1 MMRYVF
7 VAAAIGVALLSSGS
21 GNLGAGRALQQAPSS
36 SPASPQRALLDQ
48 YCVTCHNQRAKTANV
63 MFDTMDLANLSNDA
77 KIWERAVRKLRGG
90 MMPPPGAR
98 QPDRATVD
106 AFATWL
112 ENSLDQAAASNPNPG
127 RVAVHRLNRTE
138 YANAI
143 EDILGLHVDPAA
155 LLPADDVSGGFDNI
169 ASVLKVSPSFL
180 DQYISAAR
188 LVTTQALGE
197 PAAKP
202 LGINLPVPA
211 GVDQSVHVDGLPLG
225 TRGGVLIDHL
235 FPADG
240 EYKFNISGLVTGGYV
255 GGLEYQHTLIITI
268 DGARVF
274 EGKIGGEEDRK
285 AVDQLQARGSAAI
298 SARFQNISV
307 PIKAGPHKVGVTFIA
322 RTLAESDVILH
333 SFTPGG
339 GVGRSPRVGGVE
351 VVGPFIPVGVAETP
365 SRRRIF
371 SCRPANTN
379 EELTC
384 ATQIISTAARRA
396 FRRPVSEQDL
406 AAPLAFYREAR
417 KTGDF
422 EAGIKDALTLVLA
435 SPKFLYRTEQVP
447 DHLAPGASYRISDLE
462 LASRLSFF
470 LWSGLPDDELLNAA
484 SQGKLKDPA
493 TLEKQVRRMLAD
505 PKSKSSLVTNF
516 AFQWLNVRGIEA
528 IEPDAFIFP
537 NFDQNL
543 RIAFRREMELFVESI
558 IREDRSALDFL
569 TADYTFLNERLALH
583 YGIRDIRGD
592 QFRRVTLADEN
603 RWGLLGKGSILMVT
617 SYANRTAPVLRG
629 AYVLEN
635 ILGTPPSPPPP
646 DVEGFPENKEG
657 AKALTVREIMQLHRA
672 KPSCNACHG
681 VMDPLGFALENFDG
695 VGAWRTK
702 DVDAGTPIDA
712 AGQLVD
718 GTPVSGPKDL
728 RLALMKHPGQF
739 AQTLTEKLMTYAL
752 GRGLEYYDMPTV
764 RKIVRDAAADNYR
777 FSSIVLGIVRSAPF
791 EMNRVQETASN

>member
-1 MMRYVF
+1 
-7 VAAAIGVALLSSGS
+7 
-21 GNLGAGRALQQAPSS
+21 
-36 SPASPQRALLDQ
+36 
-48 YCVTCHNQRAKTANV
+48 
-63 MFDTMDLANLSNDA
+63 MFDTMDLANLSKDA

-106 AFATWL
+106 AFAAWL
-112 ENSLDQAAASNPNPG
+112 ENSLDQAAAANPNPG

-202 LGINLPVPA
+202 LGINLPVPP
-211 GVDQSVHVDGLPLG
+211 GVDQSVHVEGLPLG

-240 EYKFNISGLVTGGYV
+240 EYRFNISGLVTGGYV

-285 AVDQLQARGSAAI
+285 AVDQLQARGTAAI

-351 VVGPFIPVGVAETP
+351 VVGPFTPVGVAETP

-379 EELTC
+379 DELTC
-384 ATQIISTAARRA
+384 ATQIVSNAARRA

-406 AAPLAFYREAR
+406 AA
-417 KTGDF
+417 
-422 EAGIKDALTLVLA
+422 
-435 SPKFLYRTEQVP
+435 
-447 DHLAPGASYRISDLE
+447 
-462 LASRLSFF
+462 
-470 LWSGLPDDELLNAA
+470 
-484 SQGKLKDPA
+484 
-493 TLEKQVRRMLAD
+493 
-505 PKSKSSLVTNF
+505 
-516 AFQWLNVRGIEA
+516 
-528 IEPDAFIFP
+528 
-537 NFDQNL
+537 
-543 RIAFRREMELFVESI
+543 
-558 IREDRSALDFL
+558 
-569 TADYTFLNERLALH
+569 
-583 YGIRDIRGD
+583 
-592 QFRRVTLADEN
+592 
-603 RWGLLGKGSILMVT
+603 
-617 SYANRTAPVLRG
+617 
-629 AYVLEN
+629 
-635 ILGTPPSPPPP
+635 
-646 DVEGFPENKEG
+646 
-657 AKALTVREIMQLHRA
+657 
-672 KPSCNACHG
+672 
-681 VMDPLGFALENFDG
+681 
-695 VGAWRTK
+695 
-702 DVDAGTPIDA
+702 
-712 AGQLVD
+712 
-718 GTPVSGPKDL
+718 
-728 RLALMKHPGQF
+728 
-739 AQTLTEKLMTYAL
+739 TLT
-752 GRGLEYYDMPTV
+752 
-764 RKIVRDAAADNYR
+764 
-777 FSSIVLGIVRSAPF
+777 F
-791 EMNRVQETASN
+791 

>member
-1 MMRYVF
+1 MRYVF
-7 VAAAIGVALLSSGS
+7 VAAAIGAALLSSGS
-21 GNLGAGRALQQAPSS
+21 RNLGAARQQPQASSS
-36 SPASPQRALLDQ
+36 SPASAQRALLDQ

-63 MFDTMDLANLSNDA
+63 TFDTMDLANLSKDA

-98 QPDRATVD
+98 QPDRAAVD

-112 ENSLDQAAASNPNPG
+112 ENSLDSAAAADPNPG

-143 EDILGLHVDPAA
+143 EDILGLHVDPSA

-188 LVTTQALGE
+188 IVTTQALGE
-197 PAAKP
+197 PSAKA
-202 LGINLPVPA
+202 LSINLPIPA
-211 GVDQSVHVDGLPLG
+211 GIDQSVHVEGLPLG
-225 TRGGVLIDHL
+225 TRGGVLINHL

-255 GGLEYQHTLIITI
+255 GGLEYQHTLIMTI
-268 DGARVF
+268 DGTRVF

-307 PIKAGPHKVGVTFIA
+307 PVKAGPHNVGVTFIA
-322 RTLAESDVILH
+322 RTFAESDVILH

-339 GVGRSPRVGGVE
+339 GVGRIPRVGGLE
-351 VVGPFIPVGVAETP
+351 VVGPFTPAGVAETP

-371 SCRPANTN
+371 SCRPANPS
-379 EELTC
+379 EELSC
-384 ATQIISTAARRA
+384 ATQIISSAARRA

-406 AAPLAFYREAR
+406 APPLAFYKEAR
-417 KTGDF
+417 KTGNF

-435 SPKFLYRTEQVP
+435 SPKFLYRTEEIP
-447 DHLAPGASYRISDLE
+447 DRLAPGTSYRVSDLE

-470 LWSGLPDDELLNAA
+470 LWSGLPDDELLNVAA
-484 SQGKLKDPA
+484 QGKLKDPDV
-493 TLEKQVRRMLAD
+493 LEKQVRRMLAD
-505 PKSKSSLVTNF
+505 PKSKGSLVNNF
-516 AFQWLNVRGIEA
+516 TFQWLNVRGIDG
-528 IEPDAFIFP
+528 IEPDNFIFP
-537 NFDQNL
+537 AFDQNL
-543 RIAFRREMELFVESI
+543 RIAFRREIELFVDSI
-558 IREDRSALDFL
+558 IREDRSALDLL

-603 RWGLLGKGSILMVT
+603 RWGLLGKGSVLMVT
-617 SYANRTAPVLRG
+617 SYANRTAPVIRG
-629 AYVLEN
+629 AFILEN

-681 VMDPLGFALENFDG
+681 VMDPLGFALENFDAI
-695 VGAWRTK
+695 GAWRSK
-702 DVDAGTPIDA
+702 DVDAGTLIDA

-728 RLALMKHPGQF
+728 RLAIMKHPGQF
-739 AQTLTEKLMTYAL
+739 VQTLTEKMMTYAL
-752 GRGLEYYDMPTV
+752 GRGLEYYDMPTI
-764 RKIVRDAAADNYR
+764 RKIVRDAAPDKYR
-777 FSSIVLGIVRSAPF
+777 FSSIVLGIVKSAPF
-791 EMNRVQETASN
+791 QMTRIQQTSSN